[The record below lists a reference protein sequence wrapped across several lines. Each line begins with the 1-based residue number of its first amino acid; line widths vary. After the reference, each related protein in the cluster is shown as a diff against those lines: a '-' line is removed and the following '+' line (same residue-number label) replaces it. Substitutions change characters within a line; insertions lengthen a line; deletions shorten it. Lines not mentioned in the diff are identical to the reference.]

1 MTEKAKRVPP
11 PRIVFYPNPELL
23 DALNELKD
31 SADCSISGF
40 VTEVLTT
47 SIPMIRQLSKAARM
61 AKQKDIAALDVMNQA
76 LQEMLLKGQQMSL
89 DMAHKAPQIRSMLT
103 RSDDEAKE

>member
-1 MTEKAKRVPP
+1 MATNR
-11 PRIVFYPNPELL
+11 RRYVFYASPELEAAL
-23 DALNELKD
+23 EDLRDATG
-31 SADCSISGF
+31 ASISSF
-40 VTEVLTT
+40 VGQMLQEQMGILK
-47 SIPMIRQLSKAARM
+47 SIAKAARM

-103 RSDDEAKE
+103 RSDDDAKE